1 MARRLH
7 PVAQRV
13 SRVDLTAERTAETAL
28 RDTWLSFLFI
38 GPTSFVCC
46 RRPRAPKSI
55 AMRRTTRAVP
65 ATTSGV
71 SQGRYHGAFLDRRPC
86 SCYPGDL
93 QRLLGIRPA
102 PQALSSGASVG
113 GHRNLPAG
121 GQQTLP
127 THGHLVTQGA
137 GGGGHDS
144 GASAALDRHLGVM
157 PHADMAACSGT
168 RGLVASRQEPSIG
181 TPPPAAARASV
192 TRRSYAGVRDD
203 YVPVRP
209 GLTPGTGVP

>member
-7 PVAQRV
+7 PVAQGV

-102 PQALSSGASVG
+102 TDP
-113 GHRNLPAG
+113 RIG
-121 GQQTLP
+121 GQSGRPSESARWRPAYAAHSAISSRRVLAAGDTTAVP
-127 THGHLVTQGA
+127 VPPSNGHLEVMSHADTCA
-137 GGGGHDS
+137 RS
-144 GASAALDRHLGVM
+144 GTSLASSASARTVDR
-157 PHADMAACSGT
+157 
-168 RGLVASRQEPSIG
+168 SRSPWHVRDVHSA
-181 TPPPAAARASV
+181 PP
-192 TRRSYAGVRDD
+192 TRR
-203 YVPVRP
+203 
-209 GLTPGTGVP
+209 